1 MSYLYRVN
9 DKVVSI
15 KLHVK
20 EGIMIPSFLFIYQR
34 KNHIHRGESSPTLA
48 FFSVLPGI
56 HSPPTQGIAV
66 FTLLLTGI
74 RVCVAIF

>member
-15 KLHVK
+15 KLRVK
-20 EGIMIPSFLFIYQR
+20 EGIAIPSFLVIYQGENDLYRR
-34 KNHIHRGESSPTLA
+34 KIFLNPAFISVSPV
-48 FFSVLPGI
+48 FPRPSPG
-56 HSPPTQGIAV
+56 GIVV